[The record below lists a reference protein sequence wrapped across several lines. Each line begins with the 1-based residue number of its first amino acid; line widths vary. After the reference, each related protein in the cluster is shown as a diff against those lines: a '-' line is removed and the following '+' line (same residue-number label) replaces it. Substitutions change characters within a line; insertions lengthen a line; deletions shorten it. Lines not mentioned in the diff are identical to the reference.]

1 MDELRQIYERISYL
15 RAKGIKMK
23 DIAESTQMV
32 PSVLSA
38 LYSTVLP
45 AYVKNRDKG
54 MDIDDALD
62 ASLVWV
68 NNISK
73 KKLLN
78 MLPKLKEGIFNVD
91 MTVKSKD
98 TNTVIP
104 FIETLVY
111 NLHETVNRI
120 NTFSGIYMSYS
131 ISSSSNALKIE
142 PYLIAPSDDG
152 NYIEVGHNNAYGSTH
167 WGAAFMN
174 GTDHLYLM
182 FNEKEKPQM
191 ALFNICLKLPMFD
204 NPKYL
209 KGVYTCLDYNY
220 NPIARRILFVKMS
233 DKVSR
238 SEFLKIK
245 GEVKTEDKLSDIEKA
260 YFHYTCQKEDVICMC
275 AIPAPQMNEQDLILE
290 KKILSI

>member
-45 AYVKNRDKG
+45 AYIKNRDKG
-54 MDIDDALD
+54 MEMDEALD

-73 KKLLN
+73 KKLFN
-78 MLPKLKEGIFNVD
+78 MLPKLKEGIFSVD

-98 TNTVIP
+98 TNTIIP
-104 FIETLVY
+104 FIETLMY

-174 GTDHLYLM
+174 STDHLYLM

-220 NPIARRILFVKMS
+220 NPIARRILFVKVS
-233 DKVSR
+233 DKISR

-245 GEVKTEDKLSDIEKA
+245 GEVKTEDKLNDMEKA
-260 YFHYTCQKEDVICMC
+260 YFHYTCQKEDVIRMC

>member
-1 MDELRQIYERISYL
+1 MDELKQIYERISYL
-15 RAKGIKMK
+15 RTKGVKMK
-23 DIAESTQMV
+23 DIAESTQIV

-45 AYVKNRDKG
+45 AYIKNRDKG
-54 MDIDDALD
+54 MEEEEALD
-62 ASLVWV
+62 NSLVWV

-78 MLPKLKEGIFNVD
+78 MLPKLKEGIFNFD

-104 FIETLVY
+104 FIETLIY
-111 NLHETVNRI
+111 NLHETVGRI

-131 ISSSSNALKIE
+131 ISSSSKVLKAE
-142 PYLIAPSDDG
+142 PYLIAPSEDG
-152 NYIEVGHNNAYGSTH
+152 NYVEVGHNNAYGSTH

-182 FNEKEKPQM
+182 FNEKEKPQI

-220 NPIARRILFVKMS
+220 NPIARRILFVKVS
-233 DKVSR
+233 DDVSR

-245 GEVKTEDKLSDIEKA
+245 GEVKPENDLNEVEKT
-260 YFHYTCQKEDVICMC
+260 YFHYTCQQEDVIRMC

-290 KKILSI
+290 KKILSF

>member
-1 MDELRQIYERISYL
+1 MDELRLIYERISYL

-45 AYVKNRDKG
+45 AYIKNRDKG
-54 MDIDDALD
+54 METDEALD

-142 PYLIAPSDDG
+142 PYLIAPSDNG

-174 GTDHLYLM
+174 GADHLYLM

-220 NPIARRILFVKMS
+220 NPIARRILFVKVS
-233 DKVSR
+233 DKISR
-238 SEFLKIK
+238 SEFMKIR
-245 GEVKTEDKLSDIEKA
+245 GEVKAEDKLSDIEKA
-260 YFHYTCQKEDVICMC
+260 YFHYTCQKEDVIRMC